1 MGVLE
6 VISEFD
12 PFLKAHIEKYGNAG
26 KGTPSYLS
34 STTCLEFIELMGEQV
49 LAEIISQIK
58 VAKYFSISVDSTPDV
73 THTDQ
78 LTFIMRH
85 VTPDGCITERFI
97 KFLPIQ
103 GHTGESLCQ
112 SVLGVLQDM
121 GIDIGNCRGQC
132 YDNAANMSG
141 VYSGLQ
147 ARIKQVN
154 SLVEW
159 VPCTEHTLNLVG
171 VNSVNCCLE
180 TEEFFNLVQTLFF
193 RCKRSVMTQLN
204 VSLHRIK
211 PGHCTWR
218 WTN

>member
-85 VTPDGCITERFI
+85 VTPDGCITVRFI

-154 SLVEW
+154 PLVEW
-159 VPCTEHTLNLVG
+159 VPCTAHTLNLVG